1 MLDRVFR
8 SSHVVARLRGD
19 PLAGV
24 LDDLARYLCQ
34 RGNARATAQDYVRTA
49 GHLFHWLGRKSIPLA
64 TLTEEIVRQ
73 FLDGHLPRCRC
84 TVPVGSRSH
93 GSAAVAMVHLLLVLR
108 KTGRIA
114 PAPIPPPTS
123 VDLAIQKYD
132 AHLQSA
138 RGATTQTREEYTR
151 YVREFLQGC
160 SGVGNQLDV
169 GDISA
174 RQVMEFVAGRARR
187 CKPGTAKLVATAL
200 RSFLRFQQMQGRCAA
215 RLAEAVP
222 TIPRWR
228 LAQIP
233 RTLTDEQLRA
243 LLTAFD
249 RSTGIGRRDYAMAV
263 CLARLALR
271 AGEVA
276 GLSVD
281 DIDWRAGTLQIA
293 TSKARRARI
302 LPLPSPVG
310 RAIVAYLRRG
320 RPPTRERRIFVCH
333 GFPVGRA
340 IDAGVVRAAVRRG
353 FDRAQ
358 ASVPSKGTHA
368 LRHTAATRM
377 VRAGATIKE
386 VADVLGHRSIDMTA
400 IYTKVDL
407 PRLGAVALP
416 FPKVRP

>member
-1 MLDRVFR
+1 MLDQVFR
-8 SSHVVARLRGD
+8 SHHVIARLRGG
-19 PLAGV
+19 PLADV
-24 LDDLARYLCQ
+24 LDDLAAYLLQ
-34 RGNARATAQDYVRTA
+34 RGNARATVQEYVRAA
-49 GHLFHWLGRKSIPLA
+49 GHLVHWLRASGIPVA

-84 TVPVGSRSH
+84 TVPFGSHPHSR
-93 GSAAVAMVHLLLVLR
+93 VAMGHLLRVLR
-108 KTGRIA
+108 EAGRIP
-114 PAPIPPPTS
+114 PAPIPTATP
-123 VDLAIQKYD
+123 VDLAIQVYD
-132 AHLQSA
+132 AHLRGA
-138 RGATTQTREEYTR
+138 RGATAQTCAEYTR
-151 YVREFLQGC
+151 YVREFLKGI
-160 SGVGNQLDV
+160 SGVGDQFSI
-169 GDISA
+169 GDIGP
-174 RQVMEFVAGRARR
+174 RQVMEFVAKRAKH

-200 RSFLRFQQMQGRCAA
+200 RSFLRFQQMQGRCTA
-215 RLAEAVP
+215 RLVDAVP

-233 RTLTDEQLRA
+233 KTLTDEQLRA
-243 LLTAFD
+243 LLTSFD
-249 RSTGIGRRDYAMAV
+249 RSTAIGRRDYAMAL
-263 CLARLALR
+263 CLVRLALR

-276 GLSVD
+276 QLSLD
-281 DIDWRAGTLQIA
+281 DIDWRTGTLQIA
-293 TSKARRARI
+293 TSKARRASV
-302 LPLPSPVG
+302 LPLPSQVG

-320 RPPTRERRIFVCH
+320 RPPTQGRRIFVCH
-333 GFPVGRA
+333 GFPVGRW

-386 VADVLGHRSIDMTA
+386 VADVLGHRSIDTTA

-407 PRLGAVALP
+407 PRLAAVALP

>member
-8 SSHVVARLRGD
+8 SSHVITRLRRGPFAD
-19 PLAGV
+19 V
-24 LDDLARYLCQ
+24 LDDLATYLLD
-34 RGNARATAQDYVRTA
+34 RGNSLRTIEEYVRAA
-49 GHLFHWLGRKSIPLA
+49 GHFVHWLGVKGISLA
-64 TLTEEIVRQ
+64 TLSEPVVRQ
-73 FLDGHLPRCRC
+73 FLDVHLPRCRC
-84 TVPVGSRSH
+84 TVPVGGHPHAR
-93 GSAAVAMVHLLLVLR
+93 GAAMVHLLRVLR
-108 KTGRIA
+108 EAGRIP
-114 PAPIPPPTS
+114 PAPIPSPTAI
-123 VDLAIQKYD
+123 DQAIQTY
-132 AHLQSA
+132 AAYLERA
-138 RGATTQTREEYTR
+138 RGATAQTRDEYTR
-151 YVREFLQGC
+151 YVREFLQRK
-160 SGVGNQLDV
+160 SGAGDQLDI
-169 GDISA
+169 GDIDP
-174 RQVMEFVAGRARR
+174 RQIMEFVAERARR
-187 CKPGTAKLVATAL
+187 CKPATAKLAATAL
-200 RSFLRFQQMQGRCAA
+200 RSFLRFQQMQGRCTA

-233 RTLTDEQLRA
+233 RTLSDEQLRT

-249 RSTGIGRRDYAMAV
+249 RSTGIGRRDYAMAL

-276 GLSVD
+276 RLSLD

-302 LPLPSPVG
+302 LPLPSHVG
-310 RAIVAYLRRG
+310 RALVAYLRRG

-340 IDAGVVRAAVRRG
+340 IDAGVVRGAVRRG

-407 PRLGAVALP
+407 PRLSAVALP